1 MKISLNL
8 NEENSKR
15 LSALKEMGILDID
28 IDNICNDAIREQLDK
43 AGTILSDVASHFE
56 NRSKH

>member
-1 MKISLNL
+1 MEISVNL

-15 LSALKEMGILDID
+15 LSALREIGILDID
-28 IDNICNDAIREQLDK
+28 IDNICNDAIKEQLDR

-56 NRSKH
+56 SRSKH

>member
-1 MKISLNL
+1 MEIILNL

-15 LSALKEMGILDID
+15 LSALREMGILDID
-28 IDNICNDAIREQLDK
+28 IDNICNDAIKEQLDR

-56 NRSKH
+56 DRSKR